1 MGDGAFTSEVFL
13 VEAVGQLTFGNIS
26 RVVGYDR
33 SLGVEQPSQNY
44 YKLFRNTLGKYLP
57 QNFAGEVR

>member
-44 YKLFRNTLGKYLP
+44 YKLFRNTLGKK
-57 QNFAGEVR
+57 G